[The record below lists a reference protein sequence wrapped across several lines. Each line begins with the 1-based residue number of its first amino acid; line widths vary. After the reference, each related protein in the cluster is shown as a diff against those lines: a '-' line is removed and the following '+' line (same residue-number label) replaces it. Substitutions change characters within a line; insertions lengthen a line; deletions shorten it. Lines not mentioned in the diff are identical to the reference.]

1 MIARGYFDFSRLGS
15 VISETQGEIVRKQ
28 KMISNLI
35 LWLHFLGFRT
45 KAWKLETQE
54 LTGLQKPGGRA

>member
-1 MIARGYFDFSRLGS
+1 
-15 VISETQGEIVRKQ
+15 
-28 KMISNLI
+28 MISNVI